1 MTNISRTM
9 DGISTYWGS
18 AVSTFCPLAI
28 IEPIFSLPGIGAEL
42 INAININDLPLVEGI
57 VVVFALVTVAGN
69 LLADLLYTVLD
80 PRIRYGRAA
89 S

>member
-1 MTNISRTM
+1 VTLVALNLGTLI
-9 DGISTYWGS
+9 G
-18 AVSTFCPLAI
+18 AAAI

-69 LLADLLYTVLD
+69 LLADLMYTVLD